1 MSRTDRLYKR
11 YCRLLGVAPARP
23 DAVLLRRLVR
33 AQLMRAPFENISK
46 LYGVRRLGLRELPAL
61 DRYLD
66 EMERFGFGGTC
77 YPNNIHFWSLLR
89 HLGFDATLC
98 GADMSSGPDVHVV
111 IFARAERREYLIDV
125 GYGAPFYEPLPR
137 DSDVDHVV
145 CFGRERYVLRP
156 RDRRGRSGVDHCRE
170 GELIHG
176 YLAKPTP
183 REPGYFDEIVRAS
196 YADTAMFMNA
206 LRLIRFLDGRS
217 VSITNESF
225 IERTVDEIHI
235 ARLPS
240 MNAVVEAV
248 ELEFGMPGEIVRQA
262 TEGMELSGLRHV
274 HG

>member
-1 MSRTDRLYKR
+1 M
-11 YCRLLGVAPARP
+11 G
-23 DAVLLRRLVR
+23 
-33 AQLMRAPFENISK
+33 APFENVSK
-46 LYGVRRLGLRELPAL
+46 LYAVRRLGLRELPPL
-61 DRYLD
+61 ERYLD

-98 GADMSSGPDVHVV
+98 GADMRSVPDVHVV
-111 IFARAERREYLIDV
+111 IFARTERREYLIDV
-125 GYGAPFYEPLPR
+125 GYGAPFFEPLPR
-137 DSDVDHVV
+137 DSSADHVV

-156 RDRRGRSGVDHCRE
+156 RDGRGRSGVDHYRD

-183 REPGYFDEIVRAS
+183 REPSHFTEIVRAS

-217 VSITNESF
+217 VSITNGSF
-225 IERTVDEIHI
+225 IERTVDEVHRV
-235 ARLPS
+235 RLPS
-240 MNAVVEAV
+240 MEAVVEAV
-248 ELEFGMPGEIVRQA
+248 EREFGMPRDIVRQA
-262 TEGMELSGLRHV
+262 TEGMELAGLRHV

>member
-23 DAVLLRRLVR
+23 DAALLRRLVR

-46 LYGVRRLGLRELPAL
+46 LYGIKRLGLRELPAL

-77 YPNNIHFWSLLR
+77 YPNNIHFWGLLR

-111 IFARAERREYLIDV
+111 I
-125 GYGAPFYEPLPR
+125 
-137 DSDVDHVV
+137 V
-145 CFGRERYVLRP
+145 CFGHERYVLRP
-156 RDRRGRSGVDHCRE
+156 QDGNGRSGVDHYRE

-183 REPGYFDEIVRAS
+183 RAPSYFDEIVGAS

-217 VSITNESF
+217 VSITNGSF

-248 ELEFGMPGEIVRQA
+248 EREFGMPGEIVRQA
-262 TEGMELSGLRHV
+262 TEGMELAGLRRV
-274 HG
+274 DG